1 MYLPI
6 YDFPHIFLSTALQ
19 MTMYS
24 HTHSLLPVLC
34 RIFISAH
41 TFVTILRLIFSLW
54 YNGLFPGGP
63 GLAGTRISPFI
74 SFLALLELRMMEVVV
89 TTAAIIRAKL
99 QSQSPPTNNH
109 PSYFTDQMPF
119 LSLNQQCQSTKGNLQ
134 RILDNSN
141 NSKFI
146 PCSRIHCVH

>member
-1 MYLPI
+1 MTFHIFFFQLHSKWQCTVTHTHYYLSCVGYLYLPI
-6 YDFPHIFLSTALQ
+6 L
-19 MTMYS
+19 
-24 HTHSLLPVLC
+24 LLP
-34 RIFISAH
+34 FFDS
-41 TFVTILRLIFSLW
+41 FSLW